1 MKRIVVVLAMLLLVA
16 VNAQAVDWSVVKSG
30 AYGQLSSSTWLATYY
45 YAMAGEKLIIWS
57 DKTGLWC
64 EVMGATYRQALY
76 GLKENSVYTTLYDDL
91 YILVC
96 IAPYYNQGYGG
107 IAVIALP

>member
-45 YAMAGEKLIIWS
+45 YAMAGEKLII
-57 DKTGLWC
+57 
-64 EVMGATYRQALY
+64 
-76 GLKENSVYTTLYDDL
+76 
-91 YILVC
+91 
-96 IAPYYNQGYGG
+96 
-107 IAVIALP
+107 